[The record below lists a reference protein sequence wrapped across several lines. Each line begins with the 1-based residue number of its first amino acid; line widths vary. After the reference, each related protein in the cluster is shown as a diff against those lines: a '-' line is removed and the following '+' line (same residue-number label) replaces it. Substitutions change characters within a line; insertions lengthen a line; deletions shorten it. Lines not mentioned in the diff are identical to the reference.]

1 MRASGFGSIQ
11 ALLNGSSVIHDASTL
26 QLFQESAYIDAN
38 LLRISGAKLL
48 LDFRNNFS
56 ERAFPIAALEHLSSG
71 TLQLDCTFG
80 KQDHPILFSSAPSAP
95 GG

>member
-56 ERAFPIAALEHLSSG
+56 ERALTIAALEHLPSS
-71 TLQLDCTFG
+71 TLQLDRTFG
-80 KQDHPILFSSAPSAP
+80 EQDHPIFFSSAPSAP